1 MKKNQQKKEKNS
13 KRNIEEKK
21 VNSRSKSGKRDVE
34 VIANTKS
41 DKENKKVYKKDSN
54 EKIEKN
60 KSKLRI
66 SNIELLRIISML
78 MIICYHFSRHG
89 KFSFAVGN
97 LTLNRVWLDFFYLLG
112 KLGVNIFV
120 LISGYFLIERE
131 KLSLKKVLKL
141 WLQISFYNI
150 AIFIIFYIF
159 NRQYTVGKPLKMF
172 IFPITFNTMWFAS
185 TYFVMFLLS
194 PYINKFLNTLKK
206 GEYKKFLIITNVLF
220 CLIPTLSTVNA
231 QVNNLIWFINIYAI
245 AGYIRKYKDDFL
257 NNNKKIIISIISIF
271 TFCILFSISTIVL
284 SNHFKSII
292 KYEQYFSKIYYA
304 PLLLLSILIFKLFL
318 NQKPFTNKFI
328 NILASATFGVY
339 LIHDYNFVRRYV
351 WLDLLKVNKYKN
363 SPYLILY
370 SLGVVLLI
378 YIICSIIEL
387 LRIYIIEKRYINL
400 LNKISLKLEKI
411 DEKIS
416 NRFCLNDD

>member
-1 MKKNQQKKEKNS
+1 MKKKEQKKVKKSNQKKYINENKIVNDLKLDKNDTEISMKNS
-13 KRNIEEKK
+13 K
-21 VNSRSKSGKRDVE
+21 
-34 VIANTKS
+34 
-41 DKENKKVYKKDSN
+41 
-54 EKIEKN
+54 N
-60 KSKLRI
+60 KSEKSKANSRI

-89 KFSFAVGN
+89 KFSFEIGD
-97 LTLNRVWLDFFYLLG
+97 LTLNRIWLDFFYLLG
-112 KLGVNIFV
+112 KLGVNIFI
-120 LISGYFLIERE
+120 LISGYFLIDRE
-131 KLSLKKVLKL
+131 KLNLKKVLKL

-150 AIFIIFYIF
+150 AIFAIFYIF
-159 NRQYTVGKPLKMF
+159 NRQYTVGKPLKVF

-194 PYINKFLNTLKK
+194 PYINKFLNSLNK
-206 GEYKKFLIITNVLF
+206 GEYKKYLIITNILF
-220 CLIPTLSTVNA
+220 CLIPTLSSVNS
-231 QVNNLIWFINIYAI
+231 QVNNLIWFINIYSI

-257 NNNKKIIISIISIF
+257 NNNKKIIVEIISIF
-271 TFCILFSISTIVL
+271 SFCILFSICTIVL
-284 SNHFKSII
+284 SNKFSSLA

-318 NQKPFTNKFI
+318 NQKTFKNKFI
-328 NILASATFGVY
+328 NVLASATFGVY

-378 YIICSIIEL
+378 YFICSIIEL
-387 LRIYIIEKRYINL
+387 LRIYILEKRYITL
-400 LNKISLKLEKI
+400 INKIGLKLEKI
-411 DEKIS
+411 DEKLS
-416 NRFCLNDD
+416 KKFGLNEN